1 MSSEPD
7 LVPDTLTERLR
18 IFHPDYRGLMLG
30 LVIIGFI
37 AAGLMFLSLELI
49 KAIVQS
55 FSSAGGR
62 IPLPNNEPFHL
73 IVETLS
79 GPGWFG
85 TGGLLVVAVLIGYAL
100 VELSG
105 AVLRFVT
112 IKVEARLE
120 IRSKNH
126 IEQTLLANLLRKD
139 DKFFLTHSAAEIANR
154 LNVDTRDIIQRRKT
168 VTSLLTTV
176 MLAGAILFSLA
187 SADPLYAVVAVVF
200 SSVGVVVMHYMLG
213 EMEYLRKEQFESDDS
228 IKATFEDY
236 LGAAPE
242 IQVGN
247 LYDKVLRRVRAVQDR
262 RFAAFMRT
270 TVLNGRLASIY
281 TVNQLVAFL
290 AILGAIAW
298 TLFHGEGASVNGLVA
313 AVIAAVPRLYGNISD
328 LARIFMELR
337 LSKVSVK
344 RLEEYAADELIGTE
358 PMKALPPPGAPAA
371 ITVDKIKYAY
381 TRGEQPRGG
390 ADGISLTIEPNSLNV
405 IVGPAGSGKSTLAQ
419 LIMGRMKPMSG
430 RISMGETELTGLGP
444 SQRSGI
450 FSYMPQSLIVVD
462 GTLEE
467 NIRFG
472 IPTARQTPDEQLD
485 AAAMSWVD
493 RTTVSTLARERALE
507 MKPVDKDL
515 GRYNDGIAE
524 LRAALRERV
533 EREANIPVM
542 PFDPTSVV
550 PRLTVLENLTTSAV
564 DMELLFRM
572 SRSREHEM
580 ALNRLSEMPQSAQ
593 VVEFA
598 RNVFAQTS
606 QMLQRC
612 PMYDAYAG
620 LAPFPITP
628 MVWEFRTRLL
638 RQGPLDKPDP
648 KTRMDLLFAGLTASP
663 PEGDGTASKTLVD
676 FLRESD
682 GSPFADAVSK
692 MFGKALTPLAS
703 DQLNA
708 NMSWRDNLLFG
719 VARIANAKAAAEVNR
734 VILEEVAGK
743 AVDPPILRSGLR
755 YHVGR
760 QGKRLSGGQRQL
772 VCLCR
777 TFLQGHPIIIV
788 DEPTAALDPK
798 NRAAVNALLREAA
811 SERTIIAITHDVDLA
826 KQADTVIMMKDGRLW
841 ASGTFDTLV
850 EKTPEFRQMIN
861 MREEARL

>member
-1 MSSEPD
+1 MTSEPD
-7 LVPDTLTERLR
+7 LVPDTLKERLR

-30 LVIIGFI
+30 LVAIGAI
-37 AAGLMFLSLELI
+37 VAGLMFLSLELI

-55 FSSAGGR
+55 FSSSGGQ
-62 IPLPNNEPFHL
+62 IPLPKQEPFHFIL
-73 IVETLS
+73 RTLS
-79 GPGWFG
+79 DPGWFG
-85 TGGLLVVAVLIGYAL
+85 TGGRLVVAVLVAYAA
-100 VELSG
+100 VELIN
-105 AVLRFVT
+105 AVMRFVT

-120 IRSKNH
+120 IRSQND

-168 VTSLLTTV
+168 VISLLSTV
-176 MLAGAILFSLA
+176 MHASAILFSLA
-187 SADPLYAVVAVVF
+187 SADWIYAVVALLF
-200 SSVGVVVMHYMLG
+200 SSIGVIVMHFMLG
-213 EMEYLRKEQFESDDS
+213 EMEYLRREQFESDDN

-247 LYDKVLRRVRAVQDR
+247 LYDKVLRRVKSVQDR

-281 TVNQLVAFL
+281 AVNQLVAFL

-298 TLFHGEGASVNGLVA
+298 TLFSGDGATVNGLVA

-337 LSKVSVK
+337 LSKVSVR
-344 RLEEYAADELIGTE
+344 RLEEYGTPGPGPKAA
-358 PMKALPPPGAPAA
+358 PKALPPPGGPAP
-371 ITVDKIKYAY
+371 ITIDKVKYAY
-381 TRGEQPRGG
+381 TPGQLRGG
-390 ADGISLTIEPNSLNV
+390 PDGISLTIKPNTMNV

-419 LIMGRMKPMSG
+419 LIMGRMELASG
-430 RISMGETELTGLGP
+430 SISMGEQQLSGLGP
-444 SQRSGI
+444 SDRSGI

-472 IPTARQTPDEQLD
+472 IPTARQSADEQLD
-485 AAAMSWVD
+485 GAAMSWVD
-493 RTTVSTLARERALE
+493 RTTVSILARERALE
-507 MKPVDKDL
+507 MMPVDGDL
-515 GRYNDGIAE
+515 EPYNAGIAE
-524 LRAALRERV
+524 MRAALRARV

-542 PFDPTSVV
+542 PFDPSSVV
-550 PRLTVLENLTTSAV
+550 PRLTVLENLTTSAA
-564 DMELLFRM
+564 DMGLLFR
-572 SRSREHEM
+572 STRSREHET
-580 ALNRLSEMPQSAQ
+580 ALNRLSEMPESAPIID
-593 VVEFA
+593 FA
-598 RNVFAQTS
+598 RSVFAQTS

-612 PMYDAYAG
+612 PAYDAYSG

-628 MVWEFRTRLL
+628 MVWDFRTQLL
-638 RQGPLDKPDP
+638 RRGPLDKPDP
-648 KTRMDLLFAGLTASP
+648 KTRMDLLFAGLTAAP
-663 PEGDGTASKTLVD
+663 PEADGTATEMLIQ
-676 FLRESD
+676 FLGKSA

-692 MFGKALTPLAS
+692 MFGQALTPLSA
-703 DQLNA
+703 DQLNR

-719 VARIANAKAAAEVNR
+719 VARITNSKAAAEVNR

-743 AVDPPILRSGLR
+743 PVDLPMLRSGLR

-777 TFLQGHPIIIV
+777 TFLQGHPVIIV

-798 NRAAVNALLREAA
+798 NRAAVNTLLREAA
-811 SERTIIAITHDVDLA
+811 GERTIIAITHDVELA
-826 KQADTVIMMKDGRLW
+826 KLADNIIMMKDGRLW
-841 ASGTFDTLV
+841 ASDTFDALV
-850 EKTPEFRQMIN
+850 QKVPEFRQMIN
-861 MREEARL
+861 MREEAGI